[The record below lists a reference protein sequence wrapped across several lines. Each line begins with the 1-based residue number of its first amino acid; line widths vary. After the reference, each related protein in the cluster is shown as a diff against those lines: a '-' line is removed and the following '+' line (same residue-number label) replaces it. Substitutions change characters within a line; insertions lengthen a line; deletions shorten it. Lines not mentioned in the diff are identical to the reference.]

1 MSERDQLLKIAK
13 RQTRPRSGKLTVRN
27 AMRSRFHG
35 FMKIF
40 SIQLASC
47 QNNISKWKI
56 SRNFASRK
64 ESTQAVYS
72 KNVKTIADEVNEF
85 FSTVH
90 VGARAAQ

>member
-35 FMKIF
+35 FMKTF

-47 QNNISKWKI
+47 QNNISKWKV
-56 SRNFASRK
+56 SRNCASRK

-72 KNVKTIADEVNEF
+72 RNVKIIADEVNEF
-85 FSTVH
+85 FSNVH
-90 VGARAAQ
+90 VGGSAAQ